1 MEISKGIQEGSQ
13 SEINIRSFYTV
24 QKSNLLGNRN
34 EKQKPETRKCD
45 LKIINKNEEGLCEES
60 YKTLLSNTEE
70 IVSRDSFHVPN
81 WEG

>member
-1 MEISKGIQEGSQ
+1 MEISKGIQKGSQ

-45 LKIINKNEEGLCEES
+45 LKIINKNEEGLREES